1 MTMMVNVR
9 KSLYSREILC
19 YCIQI
24 CNVVSLS
31 FFTIENLA
39 NLLHRLQIRV
49 KIEIEYE
56 HSDYQLNFQ
65 WIQNHIFLLNVIKVL
80 ITVSP

>member
-1 MTMMVNVR
+1 MTMIVNVR

-31 FFTIENLA
+31 FFTIENLV

-56 HSDYQLNFQ
+56 HSDN
-65 WIQNHIFLLNVIKVL
+65 WISNEFK
-80 ITVSP
+80 TTFSYWM